1 MEIQL
6 PEAHSYLDNIKN
18 GSITEIRL
26 PRMEAETGEVLTALS
41 FAGNDRVIKMKV
53 LSSET
58 VPLEAI
64 TAEEA
69 EQEGFAVPDFC
80 ASQFICGNIETRLD
94 FEDYAF
100 RHENGVKIP
109 RPEAEREQ
117 LLREKVERLCLSCI
131 TRKSAKDL
139 FLHYW
144 KPRVS
149 DETMTKIKF
158 EVLD

>member
-6 PEAHSYLDNIKN
+6 PEAQSYLESIKN

-26 PRMEAETGEVLTALS
+26 PRMEAETGKVLTA
-41 FAGNDRVIKMKV
+41 FYHAGDDRAIKMKV

-80 ASQFICGNIETRLD
+80 ASQFICGNIETRMD
-94 FEDYAF
+94 FEDYTF
-100 RHENGVKIP
+100 RHENSVKIP
-109 RPEAEREQ
+109 RPEAERKQ
-117 LLREKVERLCLSCI
+117 LLREKVQRLCPSCV
-131 TRKSAKDL
+131 TRKNAKDL

-144 KPRVS
+144 KSKAV
-149 DETMTKIKF
+149 DGTMTKIKF
-158 EVLD
+158 EVLN

>member
-6 PEAHSYLDNIKN
+6 PEIQSYLDNVRN

-26 PRMEAETGEVLTALS
+26 PRMEAETGEVLTAFS
-41 FAGNDRVIKMKV
+41 YAGDDCVIKMKV

-64 TAEEA
+64 TVEEA
-69 EQEGFAVPDFC
+69 EREGFAVPDFC

-100 RHENGVKIP
+100 RHENGVKIF
-109 RPEAEREQ
+109 RPKVEQEQ
-117 LLREKVERLCLSCI
+117 LLREKVGRFCPSCI
-131 TRKSAKDL
+131 TRKNAKDL
-139 FLHYW
+139 FLRYW
-144 KPRVS
+144 KPKVP
-149 DETMTKIKF
+149 DGTMTKIKF
-158 EVLD
+158 EVLN